1 MDLNKATEAITAWQE
16 ENDNHRSVLVIAIE
30 ESEPNNGAQQTN
42 ARVCVQG
49 NKESMTRLM
58 KHLLKTGE
66 SFEMQDILLHTFLES
81 YVDMINDQKK
91 QTNNNNEK
99 KEEE

>member
-16 ENDNHRSVLVIAIE
+16 EKEDHRSVLVIAIE

-42 ARVCVQG
+42 AKVCIKG
-49 NKESMTRLM
+49 NKETMTKLM
-58 KHLLKTGE
+58 KHFLKTGQ

-91 QTNNNNEK
+91 KTNNNNEN